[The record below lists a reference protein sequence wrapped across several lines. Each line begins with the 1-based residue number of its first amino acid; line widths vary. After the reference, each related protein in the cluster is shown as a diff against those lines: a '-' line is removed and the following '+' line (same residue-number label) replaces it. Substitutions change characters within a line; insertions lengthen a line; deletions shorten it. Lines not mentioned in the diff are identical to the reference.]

1 MSKILKVIV
10 ITGPTACGKS
20 DIGIRLAQKFN
31 GEIISAD
38 SRQIYKKMDI
48 GTGKVIGKT
57 DFSHFVDIP
66 PKLYPFISE
75 GINHWLIDILNPS
88 ELFSVADFQ
97 KYAEA
102 IEKDI
107 NKRNKIPFIVGGTG
121 FFIRSLTEGLM
132 FPNVKVSEETKK
144 YVEDM
149 SYEEALAK
157 LSNIQTNAEEFIDIK
172 NPRRVQRALSL
183 LLSGMNNLSEMR
195 MHRKPIAEY
204 LVIGI
209 NYEREII
216 NKRILKRLDDR
227 LNHGMV
233 KEIDSLLQNG
243 DVTPERLDD
252 FGLEYRWIGRFI
264 TGQMTYEEMHEKLY
278 TEICR
283 FAKRQMT
290 WFKKYCNVIWINDE
304 KQITEMIDKFLKEI

>member
-1 MSKILKVIV
+1 MKVVV

-38 SRQIYKKMDI
+38 SRQVYKKMDI
-48 GTGKVIGKT
+48 GTGKVLGST
-57 DFSHFVDIP
+57 DVSNYIDIP

-75 GINHWLIDILNPS
+75 GIKHWLIDILNPA
-88 ELFSVADFQ
+88 EQFSVADFQ
-97 KYAEA
+97 KYAEK
-102 IEKDI
+102 IEIDI
-107 NKRNKIPFIVGGTG
+107 DRRNKIPFIVGGTG

-132 FPNVKVSEETKK
+132 FPNVKVSEETINN
-144 YVEDM
+144 VE
-149 SYEEALAK
+149 SLPYEEALK
-157 LSNIQTNAEEFIDIK
+157 QLLTLQNNADEFIDIK

-183 LLSGMNNLSEMR
+183 MMSGMQNLSEMR
-195 MHRKPIAEY
+195 MHKKTIAQY

-209 NYEREII
+209 TYDRETI

-233 KEIDSLLQNG
+233 EEIDSLLKNG
-243 DVTPERLDD
+243 DVTTERLDD
-252 FGLEYRWIGRFI
+252 FGLEYRWIGRFV
-264 TGQMTYEEMHEKLY
+264 TGQMTYDEMHEKLY

-290 WFKKYCNVIWINDE
+290 WFKKYCNVTWINNE

>member
-1 MSKILKVIV
+1 MKTIV

-20 DIGIRLAQKFN
+20 DIGIKLAQKFN

-38 SRQIYKKMDI
+38 SRQVYKKMDI

-57 DFSHFVDIP
+57 DFSNYVDVP
-66 PKLYPFISE
+66 PKLYPFVSE
-75 GINHWLIDILNPS
+75 GINHWLIDILNPA
-88 ELFSVADFQ
+88 EQFSVSDFQ

-107 NKRNKIPFIVGGTG
+107 DNRNKIPFVVGGTG

-132 FPNVKVSEETKK
+132 FPNVTVTEETKNN
-144 YVEDM
+144 VESMDN
-149 SYEEALAK
+149 EEALTK
-157 LSNIQTNAEEFIDIK
+157 LLNIQSNAEEFIDIK
-172 NPRRVQRALSL
+172 NPRRVKRALSL
-183 LLSGMNNLSEMR
+183 LLSGMSNLSEMR
-195 MHRKPIAEY
+195 MHKNPISEY

-209 NYEREII
+209 TYDRDTI
-216 NKRILKRLDDR
+216 NKRILQRLDDR
-227 LNHGMV
+227 FNHGMV
-233 KEIDSLLQNG
+233 EEIASLLKNN

-252 FGLEYRWIGRFI
+252 FGLEYRWIGRFV
-264 TGQMTYEEMHEKLY
+264 TDQMTYDEMHEKLY

-290 WFKKYCNVIWINDE
+290 WFRKYCNVIWNNKE
-304 KQITEMIDKFLKEI
+304 KQITEMVANFLKEI

>member
-1 MSKILKVIV
+1 MKVVV

-20 DIGIRLAQKFN
+20 DIGIKLAKKFN

-38 SRQIYKKMDI
+38 SRQVYKKMDI
-48 GTGKVIGKT
+48 GTGKVTGKT
-57 DFSHFVDIP
+57 DLSYFLDIP

-88 ELFSVADFQ
+88 EQFSVADFQ

-102 IEKDI
+102 IEQNIKERKK
-107 NKRNKIPFIVGGTG
+107 NPFIVGGTG
-121 FFIRSLTEGLM
+121 FFIRSLTEGLL
-132 FPNVKVSEETKK
+132 FPNAKVTEETKN
-144 YVEDM
+144 YVESM
-149 SYEEALAK
+149 TYEDALTK
-157 LSNIQTNAEEFIDIK
+157 LLNLQNNAEEFIDIK

-195 MHRKPIAEY
+195 MHKKPIAEY

-209 NYEREII
+209 TYERETI
-216 NKRILKRLDDR
+216 NQRILKRLDNR
-227 LNHGMV
+227 LNQGMV
-233 KEIDSLLQNG
+233 KEIELLLKNK

-252 FGLEYRWIGRFI
+252 FGLEYRWIGRFA
-264 TGQMTYEEMHEKLY
+264 TGQITYNEMHEKLY

-290 WFKKYCNVIWINDE
+290 WFKKYCNVIWLNDE
-304 KQITEMIDKFLKEI
+304 KQIIEMVDKFLKEI